1 LSIRWRLTLWFSLIF
16 LVILIISGIVLN
28 TLLRTYL
35 YHDVDLNLQNYSA
48 RVHGTI
54 HGNNDGPLDYNIIHS
69 SLPPI
74 NEFSSPG
81 IYIQII
87 DSDGTVIVK
96 SDNLINQD
104 LPLSTSLIQ
113 KGLSGDTAIQTVAAG
128 DNANLRI
135 MVSTLFTI
143 DQTLILEVAQ
153 SLKPVDTALRQVRLA
168 LFGGAFLALLLTVV
182 LGAVVIR
189 QTLEPVEVI
198 TRTAR
203 NIEESSN
210 LERRVGYQGPPDEI
224 GRLAKTFDHMIERL
238 DKVFKSQKNFI
249 ADASHE
255 IRTPLTVIKGNLDL
269 LKRNISSADRQESLQ
284 AIESETRR
292 LTKIGQDL
300 LLLADVESGQNFK
313 MEPVLLKEL
322 VTEEFQRVQLAAAD
336 RSLIL
341 GRVED
346 LVVTGDTYKLGQV
359 ISNLVDNAIKYTSEK
374 GIITL
379 SLFRDGFWARLE
391 VSDTGIG
398 IDAPD
403 IPHLFERFYRVD
415 KGRSRTAGGTGLGLA
430 IASGIVQQHGGRIT
444 VSSVPGNG
452 STFTVWLKLKIT

>member
-1 LSIRWRLTLWFSLIF
+1 
-16 LVILIISGIVLN
+16 
-28 TLLRTYL
+28 
-35 YHDVDLNLQNYSA
+35 
-48 RVHGTI
+48 
-54 HGNNDGPLDYNIIHS
+54 
-69 SLPPI
+69 
-74 NEFSSPG
+74 
-81 IYIQII
+81 
-87 DSDGTVIVK
+87 
-96 SDNLINQD
+96 
-104 LPLSTSLIQ
+104 
-113 KGLSGDTAIQTVAAG
+113 
-128 DNANLRI
+128 
-135 MVSTLFTI
+135 
-143 DQTLILEVAQ
+143 
-153 SLKPVDTALRQVRLA
+153 
-168 LFGGAFLALLLTVV
+168 
-182 LGAVVIR
+182 
-189 QTLEPVEVI
+189 
-198 TRTAR
+198 
-203 NIEESSN
+203 
-210 LERRVGYQGPPDEI
+210 
-224 GRLAKTFDHMIERL
+224 
-238 DKVFKSQKNFI
+238 
-249 ADASHE
+249 
-255 IRTPLTVIKGNLDL
+255 
-269 LKRNISSADRQESLQ
+269 
-284 AIESETRR
+284 
-292 LTKIGQDL
+292 
-300 LLLADVESGQNFK
+300 VESGQNSK

-444 VSSVPGNG
+444 VSSVPAKG